1 MGRFPVR
8 LFLRDKLVRV
18 SLVMA
23 IFENVALWIYL
34 LFSVKSTEN
43 LFLHYTIHF
52 GVDLVGSFAN
62 LLLLPLLG
70 LMIIL
75 LNFTVAY
82 FLYDNLK
89 RPGLLLA
96 VITPVIQ
103 AFLLAEG
110 FFLAFLN
117 R

>member
-8 LFLRDKLVRV
+8 LFLRDKLVKY
-18 SLVMA
+18 SLGAA
-23 IFENVALWIYL
+23 ILINAALWFYL
-34 LFSVKSTEN
+34 FLAVKSAEN
-43 LFLHYTIHF
+43 IFLHYTIHF
-52 GVDLVGSFAN
+52 GVDLIGSFAN
-62 LLLLPLLG
+62 LLMLPLLG

-75 LNFTVAY
+75 FNFTIAY

-89 RPGLLLA
+89 RLGLLLTVA
-96 VITPVIQ
+96 APVIQ
-103 AFLLAEG
+103 AFLLVEG